1 MLAAVARLPV
11 VFDHLPV
18 IASELESDVASKRE

>member
-1 MLAAVARLPV
+1 MLAAVARLP
-11 VFDHLPV
+11 FFSITLPV